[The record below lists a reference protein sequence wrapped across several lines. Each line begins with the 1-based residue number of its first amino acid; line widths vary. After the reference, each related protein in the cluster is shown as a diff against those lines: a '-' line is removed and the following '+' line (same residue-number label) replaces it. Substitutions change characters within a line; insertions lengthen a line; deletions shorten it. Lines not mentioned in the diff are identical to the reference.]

1 MKTEY
6 YRMEYEAWDEG
17 TDGLSLEQEGAYL
30 RLCHQM
36 YRRRGP
42 VANQPNT
49 LSRIWRCHPNKA
61 RSLVADLIAQG
72 KVALTPEGHL
82 TNTRV
87 TQELH
92 ARETQRTQKVD
103 AGRVGGEHSGQSRA
117 KQLKL
122 HDPTEA
128 PASVETK
135 QNEATKRRE
144 EEQSREEIKIPLVPE
159 TSVSGTRP
167 LARRRNEYPEDFAE
181 FWEGYPTDEN
191 MSKAEAF
198 DVWKRTPAKERLL
211 AIESLPAF
219 RAYCA
224 KEPTYRPVHANR
236 YLSKKRFEGHAE
248 KAKVIA
254 ARTKIRTGTP
264 EWEAWRAY
272 YVDEKKKFSMNLM
285 NAAAEAG
292 SDYSVASRWPPG
304 REPREQAA

>member
-92 ARETQRTQKVD
+92 VRETQRTQKVD
-103 AGRVGGEHSGQSRA
+103 AGREGGTRSGHSRA
-117 KQLKL
+117 KPLETNN
-122 HDPTEA
+122 PPEA
-128 PASVETK
+128 SASIEAK

-159 TSVSGTRP
+159 TNVSGTRP
-167 LARRRNEYPEDFAE
+167 ARRRNDYPEDFGE

-191 MSKAEAF
+191 MSKSEAYA
-198 DVWKRTPAKERLL
+198 VWQRISVEEKIL
-211 AIESLPAF
+211 AIESLPSF

-224 KEPTYRPVHANR
+224 KDPTYRPVHANR
-236 YLSKKRFEGHAE
+236 YLGKKRFEGHAE
-248 KAKVIA
+248 KAKMIA
-254 ARTKIRTGTP
+254 ARTKIRVGTP
-264 EWEAWRAY
+264 EWDAWRTY
-272 YVDEKKKFSMNLM
+272 YVDEKKRFSMKLM
-285 NAAAEAG
+285 NAAADAG
-292 SDYSVASRWPPG
+292 LDFSVPNQWPPG
-304 REPREQAA
+304 REPQVQAA